1 MDNVKILIDLE
12 DNGATASV
20 KQLREYLDEMRGSAS
35 AVADELRVAQGAL
48 KETQDAIKE
57 LNNTRAKSREEAQEQ
72 VRILAELTKQEAEQ
86 KQKVSE
92 LSQVFKTQIKDITA
106 ADGSYDQ
113 LNATL
118 GRMRDTYRQLS
129 ETERKGEFGET
140 LLKNIQV
147 IDKELKNIDASMG
160 NYQRNVGNYE
170 SALKNIE
177 KTASGVRSGF
187 LGMAQAVNVLGL
199 EGTGLSDVL
208 SKIQLGLLVVQQTA
222 QGIPAIVTAFKA
234 AKAAAIGFSA
244 SLKGVRAALISTG
257 IGAVVVMLAAI
268 IANWDKISSMF
279 RDTSAT
285 ARAKNALDNLNES
298 LKENADIATNAST
311 EALNAYT
318 QALKDAGDNI
328 EAIEAA
334 EKQYQ
339 QTLRETALTQ
349 AQANKAAADAAVQ
362 EIEGI
367 ISTTRNKKK
376 LKELEDSLAA
386 ARKEQIKANGQLAKA
401 ENDITKAAVANTK
414 ERVKADRDA
423 AKERQRIREQEIAKQ
438 KADAAKEREAAE
450 REAEK
455 KKESLIEINEKIYLN
470 TLTDKERELKVIDD
484 KYNEERRI
492 LEEFGQDTTEL
503 TEQYQAARLGII
515 NKYLDQ
521 ESEARLNARF
531 DEIGDVAKEEPMSE
545 TNNPVERIE
554 QQIAANERLK
564 ESIRSVSEQ
573 KLAAIDTEL
582 EQENLSFD
590 RYVELS
596 EERARI
602 EEETEQKIR
611 QADQKTAKLQE
622 DLQKARRKQI
632 FDYSMQS
639 LQAVGGL
646 LSSLS
651 DLYDENSEEQ
661 KKMQIAS
668 AVVNG
673 LANAAMAFNN
683 AMGQLGPIAGPIVG
697 TINAASVIATT
708 AAQIKKIK
716 SNSDD
721 LSSNSPVAATPAV
734 GQLLDSG
741 IFASQLGTD
750 TELDLQAAKNTRVY
764 VLESDISDAQDAV
777 KTRVDESEF

>member
-12 DNGATASV
+12 DNGAAASV

-35 AVADELRVAQGAL
+35 ATTDTLRKEREELKQ
-48 KETQDAIKE
+48 TQDAIKE
-57 LNNTRAKSREEAQEQ
+57 LSKTEVEGTEAIQAKSAK
-72 VRILAELTKQEAEQ
+72 LNELIQKEAEQ

-234 AKAAAIGFSA
+234 AKAAAIGFSGA
-244 SLKGVRAALISTG
+244 LKGVSTALKATG
-257 IGAVVVMLAAI
+257 ILAVVALVGSL
-268 IANWDKISSMF
+268 IAYWDDITAMF

-285 ARAKNALDNLNES
+285 DRAKAALDNLNES
-298 LKENADIATNAST
+298 LKENADIAADSST
-311 EALNAYT
+311 AALNEYT
-318 QALKDAGDNI
+318 QALKDAGDNL

-334 EKQYQ
+334 EKKYQ
-339 QTLRETALTQ
+339 ETLRETALIQ

-386 ARKEQIKANGQLAKA
+386 ALKEQIKADGQLAKA
-401 ENDITKAAVANTK
+401 QNDIAKAEAL
-414 ERVKADRDA
+414 RIKATVMAEQNA
-423 AKERQRIREQEIAKQ
+423 AKERKRIREQEDADKKQ
-438 KADAAKEREAAE
+438 REEKEQQDKERAAAKELEDFINLE
-450 REAEK
+450 NQIYIN
-455 KKESLIEINEKIYLN
+455 SLSS
-470 TLTDKERELKVIDD
+470 KERELKSLDD
-484 KYNEERRI
+484 KYREEREL
-492 LEEFGQDTTEL
+492 LEKFGADTTEL